1 MELWWNGT
9 DKRNF
14 KYAATHLSQFHYI
27 PHKLHKDWAEIEP
40 RVSGPSLPTYET
52 HVSSITIGA
61 KVVGV
66 FLINETKY

>member
-9 DKRNF
+9 DGGNF
-14 KYAATHLSQFHYI
+14 KYAETQFSQFHYI
-27 PHKLHKDWAEIEP
+27 PHKLHKDWARTE
-40 RVSGPSLPTYET
+40 LTYET

-61 KVVGV
+61 RMVGV